1 MTAGSRDGRG
11 DGTRV
16 SGHDAAGPHGLHGAV
31 APRDEDK
38 RRI

>member
-1 MTAGSRDGRG
+1 MVGSRERRG

-16 SGHDAAGPHGLHGAV
+16 SGYDAAGQHGLHGAV